1 VLVFHG
7 YSSNKV
13 FNGESMLASES
24 MTTKRPKVMV
34 YLDDEQLKAD
44 LEALAAFEGRSLSNL
59 FNRLAKNAVEQ
70 AKSEGYIQ

>member
-1 VLVFHG
+1 
-7 YSSNKV
+7 
-13 FNGESMLASES
+13 MLATAEL

-70 AKSEGYIQ
+70 AKTEGYIE

>member
-1 VLVFHG
+1 MSATAEL
-7 YSSNKV
+7 
-13 FNGESMLASES
+13 

-34 YLDDEQLKAD
+34 YLDDEQLKTD

-70 AKSEGYIQ
+70 AKAEGSIV

>member
-1 VLVFHG
+1 
-7 YSSNKV
+7 
-13 FNGESMLASES
+13 MLTASKP

-59 FNRLAKNAVEQ
+59 FNRLAKNAIEQ
-70 AKSEGYIQ
+70 AKAEGYII

>member
-1 VLVFHG
+1 
-7 YSSNKV
+7 
-13 FNGESMLASES
+13 MLATTEL

-59 FNRLAKNAVEQ
+59 FNRLAKNAVEH
-70 AKSEGYIQ
+70 AKAEGDIK

>member
-1 VLVFHG
+1 
-7 YSSNKV
+7 
-13 FNGESMLASES
+13 MLATAEL

-70 AKSEGYIQ
+70 AKAGGYIE

>member
-1 VLVFHG
+1 
-7 YSSNKV
+7 
-13 FNGESMLASES
+13 MLTASQS

-70 AKSEGYIQ
+70 AKAKGSI

>member
-1 VLVFHG
+1 
-7 YSSNKV
+7 
-13 FNGESMLASES
+13 MLATAEL

-44 LEALAAFEGRSLSNL
+44 LEALAAYEGRSLSNL

-70 AKSEGYIQ
+70 AKADGYIE